1 MNPMI
6 QHTHS
11 FPLEKQIQLV
21 VASMAI
27 HNFIRL
33 RSATDPEFQAY
44 DDDDE
49 LLPQAHEGEIRRE
62 EVVEE
67 QNSTHQREI
76 DDVRDNI
83 ANLLMA
89 RRSSR

>member
-1 MNPMI
+1 
-6 QHTHS
+6 
-11 FPLEKQIQLV
+11 
-21 VASMAI
+21 MAI
-27 HNFIRL
+27 HNCIRL
-33 RSATDPEFQAY
+33 RSATDPDFQAY
-44 DDDDE
+44 NDDDE
-49 LLPQAHEGEIRRE
+49 LLPQTHEGEIRRE